1 MLLLVNVLVFFSILL
16 AVILGYTIFT
26 KHRRGVSERL
36 AEIQKIK
43 SEGEEAEV
51 EDELAKPFT
60 ERLLKPFLQKIGQF
74 LMNLTPAEFRNYIE
88 KKITYAGKQ
97 QSMSFPRFIT
107 IQFLLVFLVFFL
119 FVFIFSLLP
128 DVPVE
133 QAIIFPL
140 ILALAGFFLPLL
152 SLNSMAAKRQLL
164 IKKSLP
170 DFLDLLLV
178 SVDAGLGFD
187 MALKRVTNQME
198 GPLSQETARALEEI
212 RIGRSRE
219 EALRGIVH
227 RTGVPD
233 LSTFI
238 SAIIQ
243 AEQLGTN
250 IASTLRVQANTMRQ
264 KRRQRAEKAAMQ
276 APIKMIFPMAF
287 FIFPVMF
294 VVILGPI
301 LLQIVRVLFVI

>member
-1 MLLLVNVLVFFSILL
+1 MLLLLNVVVFLFIFLTLV
-16 AVILGYTIFT
+16 LGYSMVN

-51 EDELAKPFT
+51 EDELARPFN
-60 ERLLKPFLQKIGQF
+60 ERLLKPFLQRIGQF
-74 LMNLTPAEFRNYIE
+74 FTNLTPAEFRNHIE

-97 QSMSFPRFIT
+97 QSMNFSRFVT
-107 IQFLLVFLVFFL
+107 IQVLLTFLVFFL
-119 FVFIFSLLP
+119 FMFIFSLLP
-128 DVPVE
+128 DFSVGRSFV
-133 QAIIFPL
+133 ISLLLGL
-140 ILALAGFFLPLL
+140 IGFFLPLL

-187 MALKRVTNQME
+187 MALKRVTSQME

-212 RIGRSRE
+212 RIGKSRE
-219 EALRGIVH
+219 EALRGIVF

-301 LLQIVRVLFVI
+301 MLQIARVLFVL

>member
-1 MLLLVNVLVFFSILL
+1 MLLLIYAGIFLLVVSII
-16 AVILGYTIFT
+16 VLGYSLFS

-43 SEGEEAEV
+43 GDDEVMDEEDA
-51 EDELAKPFT
+51 LSRPFN
-60 ERLLKPFLQKIGQF
+60 ERIMKPFLQKIGQT
-74 LMNLTPAEFRNYIE
+74 LANLTPGEIRSNIE

-97 QSMSFPRFIT
+97 QSMTFPRFIT
-107 IQFLLVFLVFFL
+107 IQLLFAFFL
-119 FVFIFSLLP
+119 FALFMFVFSLFSTLP
-128 DVPVE
+128 IGSTVALSLLMGLIGFMFPV
-133 QAIIFPL
+133 
-140 ILALAGFFLPLL
+140 L
-152 SLNSMAAKRQLL
+152 SLNSMARKRQVT
-164 IKKSLP
+164 IQKSMP

-187 MALKRVTNQME
+187 MALKRVTSQME
-198 GPLSQETARALEEI
+198 GPLAQEASRALEEM
-212 RIGRSRE
+212 RIGRTRE

-233 LSTFI
+233 LSSFI

-250 IASTLRVQANTMRQ
+250 IANTLRIQANTMRQ

-294 VVILGPI
+294 VIILGPI
-301 LLQIVRVLFVI
+301 FLQIVRVLFIL

>member
-1 MLLLVNVLVFFSILL
+1 MLLLLYMLVFVFVFL
-16 AVILGYTIFT
+16 AVVFGYSLFS
-26 KHRRGVSERL
+26 KHRRGIVERLTEIRKIKTEGEVLEEEDALARPFSERL
-36 AEIQKIK
+36 
-43 SEGEEAEV
+43 V
-51 EDELAKPFT
+51 KPFFQSVGQT
-60 ERLLKPFLQKIGQF
+60 LANLLPGEIRS
-74 LMNLTPAEFRNYIE
+74 NIE

-97 QSMSFPRFIT
+97 QNMNFPRFVT
-107 IQFLLVFLVFFL
+107 IQVLLAALIFILFMAIFSFLPDITAEIAFLL
-119 FVFIFSLLP
+119 SLLLG
-128 DVPVE
+128 
-133 QAIIFPL
+133 L
-140 ILALAGFFLPLL
+140 IGLFLPVV
-152 SLNSMAAKRQLL
+152 SLNSMAAKRQLK
-164 IKKSLP
+164 IQKSLP

-219 EALRGIVH
+219 EALRGIVY

-250 IASTLRVQANTMRQ
+250 IASTLRIQANTMRQ

-294 VVILGPI
+294 VVILGPV
-301 LLQIVRVLFVI
+301 LLQIVRVLFVM

>member
-1 MLLLVNVLVFFSILL
+1 MLLLINTGVFLLVVL
-16 AVILGYTIFT
+16 AVILGYSLFS

-36 AEIQKIK
+36 AEIKKIK
-43 SEGEEAEV
+43 GDDEVMDEE
-51 EDELAKPFT
+51 DSLSRPFN
-60 ERLLKPFLQKIGQF
+60 ERMVKPFLQNIGQT
-74 LMNLTPAEFRNYIE
+74 LTNLTPGEIRSNIE
-88 KKITYAGKQ
+88 KKIIYAGKQ
-97 QSMSFPRFIT
+97 QSMTFPRFIT
-107 IQFLLVFLVFFL
+107 IQVLLAVFLFAL
-119 FVFIFSLLP
+119 FMFVLSLLP
-128 DVPVE
+128 TLPIGS
-133 QAIIFPL
+133 AL
-140 ILALAGFFLPLL
+140 ILSLLMGLIGFMFPIL
-152 SLNSMAAKRQLL
+152 SLSSTARKRQVV
-164 IKKSLP
+164 IQKSLP

-187 MALKRVTNQME
+187 MALKRVTSQME
-198 GPLSQETARALEEI
+198 GPLAQETARALEEM

-250 IASTLRVQANTMRQ
+250 IANTLRIQANTMRQ

-301 LLQIVRVLFVI
+301 MLQIIRVVFTM

>member
-1 MLLLVNVLVFFSILL
+1 MLLLINTTVFLLVVLGV
-16 AVILGYTIFT
+16 VLGYSLLSR
-26 KHRRGVSERL
+26 HRRGVSERL
-36 AEIQKIK
+36 EEIQKIK
-43 SEGEEAEV
+43 GDNEVMEE
-51 EDELAKPFT
+51 EDSLSRPFT
-60 ERLLKPFLQKIGQF
+60 ERMVKPFLQNIGQA
-74 LMNLTPAEFRNYIE
+74 LANMTPSEIRSNIE
-88 KKITYAGKQ
+88 KRIIYAGKQ
-97 QSMSFPRFIT
+97 QSMTFPRFIT
-107 IQFLLVFLVFFL
+107 IQILLAVLL
-119 FVFIFSLLP
+119 FALFMFVFSLLP
-128 DVPVE
+128 SIPTGS
-133 QAIIFPL
+133 AIV
-140 ILALAGFFLPLL
+140 L
-152 SLNSMAAKRQLL
+152 SLLVGLLGFVLPILSLSSMARKRQVL
-164 IKKSLP
+164 IQKSLP

-187 MALKRVTNQME
+187 MALKRVTSQME
-198 GPLSQETARALEEI
+198 GPLAQETSRALEEI

-233 LSTFI
+233 LSSFI

-250 IASTLRVQANTMRQ
+250 IANTLRIQANTMRQ

-294 VVILGPI
+294 VVILGPV
-301 LLQIVRVLFVI
+301 LLQIVRVLFVL